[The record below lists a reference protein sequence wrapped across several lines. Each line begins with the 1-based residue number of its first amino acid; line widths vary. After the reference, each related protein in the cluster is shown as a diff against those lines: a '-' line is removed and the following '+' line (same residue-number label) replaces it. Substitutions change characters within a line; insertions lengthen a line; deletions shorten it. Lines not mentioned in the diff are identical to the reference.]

1 MNVSSEVEAPQP
13 RTVPPALLALVAP
26 DTGMERQARVGGARL
41 AFLIAFACALLAAFA
56 QVSRLDARSAT
67 LEKMEKAGQLQTM
80 SEKQLE
86 DETRNAERLAQV
98 GKVATGA
105 LEAPV
110 FLLLQGL
117 GVVVLVWFLRGKVK
131 GRAVF
136 PVAAA
141 VLLPTA
147 VANLLDGITA
157 LRQASLPVGAVVL
170 APRNIAAIAASL
182 GHALP
187 MPWAK
192 LGNAF
197 DFFSL
202 WGAVLMGYG
211 VASAGEVPLK
221 RAMIGTL
228 CAWLCWRLLT
238 NVAGG

>member
-1 MNVSSEVEAPQP
+1 Q
-13 RTVPPALLALVAP
+13 VARI
-26 DTGMERQARVGGARL
+26 D
-41 AFLIAFACALLAAFA
+41 
-56 QVSRLDARSAT
+56 SREAT
-67 LEKMEKAGQLQTM
+67 LRKLDQGGQLQTM
-80 SEKQLE
+80 SDRQVE
-86 DETRNAERLAQV
+86 DETRNADRLYQV
-98 GKVATGA
+98 VTSAKG
-105 LEAPV
+105 LFEAPA
-110 FLLLQGL
+110 FLLLGGL

-147 VANLLDGITA
+147 VANLLDAFTA

-170 APRNIAAIAASL
+170 APRNIAAIVASL

-211 VASAGEVPLK
+211 VASSGEVPLK
-221 RAMIGTL
+221 RAMIGSL
-228 CAWLCWRLLT
+228 
-238 NVAGG
+238 